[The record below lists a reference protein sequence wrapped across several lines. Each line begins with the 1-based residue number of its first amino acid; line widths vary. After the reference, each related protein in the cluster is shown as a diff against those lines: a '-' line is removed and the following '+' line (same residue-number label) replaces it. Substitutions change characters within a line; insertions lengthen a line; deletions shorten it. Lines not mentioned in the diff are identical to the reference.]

1 MEGFTR
7 QETLALTKTTSSR
20 LAYLDRTEVVI
31 PEKYGNS
38 KKPTVIYSWN
48 QVLEIRAI
56 NDLRQKVSLQTVR
69 KIVQFLGE
77 SGFDT
82 NLADKHLVVANDEVF
97 WVLPDW
103 SDMPRVMKVAGK
115 KNKNLGQLVLVVLP
129 SISDLIKTVWE
140 TAKNSNF
147 IDFESFKQRAKI
159 KPSKVAWSDV
169 EQTAVVIYC
178 KKRIF

>member
-56 NDLRQKVSLQTVR
+56 NRHLQN
-69 KIVQFLGE
+69 I
-77 SGFDT
+77 
-82 NLADKHLVVANDEVF
+82 N
-97 WVLPDW
+97 
-103 SDMPRVMKVAGK
+103 
-115 KNKNLGQLVLVVLP
+115 
-129 SISDLIKTVWE
+129 WE
-140 TAKNSNF
+140 G
-147 IDFESFKQRAKI
+147 
-159 KPSKVAWSDV
+159 
-169 EQTAVVIYC
+169 
-178 KKRIF
+178 

>member
-20 LAYLDRTEVVI
+20 LAYLDRTGVVV

-38 KKPTVIYSWN
+38 KKPTVIYRWE

-56 NDLRQKVSLQTVR
+56 NDLRQKISLQTVR
-69 KIVQFLGE
+69 KIVQFLDE

-82 NLADKHLVVANDEVF
+82 SLRNKHLVVVNDDVF
-97 WVLPDW
+97 WVMPDW

-115 KNKNLGQLVLVVLP
+115 KNKGLGQFVLIVLP
-129 SISDLIKTVWE
+129 LISDIIKAVWE
-140 TAKNSNF
+140 SAKKSKI
-147 IDFESFKQRAKI
+147 IDFESFKRRAKAE
-159 KPSKVAWSDV
+159 PSEA
-169 EQTAVVIYC
+169 A
-178 KKRIF
+178 

>member
-20 LAYLDRTEVVI
+20 LAYLDRTEVVV

-69 KIVQFLGE
+69 KIVQFLDE

-82 NLADKHLVVANDEVF
+82 KLADKHLVVANDEVF

-103 SDMPRVMKVAGK
+103 SDMPCVMKVAGK
-115 KNKNLGQLVLVVLP
+115 KNKNLGQFVLVVLP
-129 SISDLIKTVWE
+129 SISDIIKTVWE
-140 TAKNSNF
+140 TAKKSKV
-147 IDFESFKQRAKI
+147 IDFESFKQRAKV
-159 KPSKVAWSDV
+159 KPFDVA
-169 EQTAVVIYC
+169 
-178 KKRIF
+178 